1 MKYLLKILILSLAV
15 TTLFTAC
22 KKDENQLLFQGGSN
36 PVLTANRV
44 NNSTIPM
51 SFVNKDNEAIKF
63 MWTNPDYKFNTGV
76 SSQDV
81 NYRLEI
87 DTAGSNFT
95 NPNRRLLSVSQELAR
110 TLTQGE
116 LNDIM
121 LNTMGLTALRTYNV
135 DVRVRANLVNNS
147 TVPELVSNSMRFSV
161 TPYAIPPKV
170 DLPSSGDLF
179 IVGSATVGGWSN
191 PVPVPSQKFTQVSP
205 TLYEITLNGLPGGG
219 SYLFLPVNGSWSDK
233 YGFDGSNNANNVN
246 ADNLKRGGGD
256 MLFPPVGGN
265 YKIVV
270 DFQRGRFTVTK
281 L

>member
-1 MKYLLKILILSLAV
+1 MKYLSKILMLTVVV

-22 KKDENQLLFQGGSN
+22 KKDDNQLLFQGGTN
-36 PVLTANRV
+36 PVLSANRA

-51 SFVNKDNEAIKF
+51 AFADKDKEAIKF
-63 MWTNPDYKFNTGV
+63 MWTNPDYKFNTGL

-81 NYRLEI
+81 NYRIEI

-95 NPNRRLLSVSQELAR
+95 NPNRRLVSVSQDLSKMM
-110 TLTQGE
+110 TQGE

-121 LNTMGLTALRTYNV
+121 LNNMGLTALKTYTL

-147 TVPELVSNSMRFSV
+147 TVPELVSNIMKFTVRPF
-161 TPYAIPPKV
+161 AIPPKV
-170 DLPSSGDLF
+170 DPPTSGELF
-179 IVGSATVGGWSN
+179 LVGSASPGGWSN
-191 PVPVPSQKFTQVSP
+191 PVPSPSQKFTQVSP
-205 TLYEITLNGLPGGG
+205 TLYELTVNITGGG

-233 YGFDGSNNANNVN
+233 YGFDGSNNANNVD
-246 ADNLKRGGGD
+246 ADNLRRGGGD
-256 MLFPPVGGN
+256 MLAPAASGN

-270 DFQRGRFTVTK
+270 DFQRGRFTLTK